1 MTNQNEIN
9 QFSTEPEK
17 EILKTVSKNNTK
29 KVKHSKRNPVV
40 LRPIPK
46 QTILERQRRNLSQV
60 ELEAY
65 GKKVK

>member
-46 QTILERQRRNLSQV
+46 QTILER
-60 ELEAY
+60 
-65 GKKVK
+65 